1 MRSLPTGM
9 THALTM
15 LQTKYIQE
23 IFSTDDKKAANLTRF
38 KQAITFL
45 LTTRGIPQIYYG
57 TEILMTGEKSEGDGM
72 LRKDF
77 PGGWEGDAR
86 NCFNASGRTAQ
97 EEAAHA
103 FIKKMLNWRKGN
115 EVIGKG
121 TLKHF
126 SINQGV
132 YVYER
137 KYNGK
142 SVVVIMNGND
152 REAKISLT
160 PYEHM
165 MKALYEGIG
174 YNLRWILENYEKDYG
189 FHCRQFRICHLQLA

>member
-1 MRSLPTGM
+1 
-9 THALTM
+9 
-15 LQTKYIQE
+15 
-23 IFSTDDKKAANLTRF
+23 
-38 KQAITFL
+38 
-45 LTTRGIPQIYYG
+45 
-57 TEILMTGEKSEGDGM
+57 MTGDKSEGDGM

-77 PGGWEGDAR
+77 PGGWAGDSR
-86 NCFNASGRTAQ
+86 NCFEASGRTAQ
-97 EEAAHA
+97 EQEAFE
-103 FIKKMLNWRKGN
+103 FIKKVLNWRKGN

-152 REAKISLT
+152 RKQDIPLKPYAEVLPKKQAKDMLSGKVVALDNQLT
-160 PYEHM
+160 LGER
-165 MKALYEGIG
+165 E
-174 YNLRWILENYEKDYG
+174 ILVLE
-189 FHCRQFRICHLQLA
+189 F